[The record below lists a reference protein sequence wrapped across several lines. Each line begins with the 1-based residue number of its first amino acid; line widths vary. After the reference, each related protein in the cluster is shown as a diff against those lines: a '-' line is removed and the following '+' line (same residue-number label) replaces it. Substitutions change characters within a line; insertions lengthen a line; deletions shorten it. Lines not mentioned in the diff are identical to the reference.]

1 MNTSNSFKAK
11 QGPQLKAMEWLIQA
25 KTRHGLMSLHTLIIL
40 TLLAAF
46 IYFTSVVFPTFY
58 DVYII
63 FLFVPLIYAAVVFR
77 LRGAVIGS
85 IIFVAVLV
93 PHSLPLSLDV
103 YTIIRS
109 LVFVTFP
116 FLISGMVATTLN
128 SVEGQLAAY
137 REIMALNK
145 KLNLSL
151 ENLEKT
157 QKQLMQVEKM
167 NALGQLSAAI
177 AHEINNPLTGVIVYT
192 QLLTKMLNND
202 SLNKEGALDILN
214 KMESALVSSGK
225 LVRSLLEFA
234 RQSTPTLRPVT
245 ISSVIDQVL
254 ALVGHQAQLQ
264 KVSIVRNEASGL
276 PPVKADFSQLEQVFI
291 NLIVNAI
298 QAMPKGGRLTIT
310 AVLANDDMI
319 SVAIQDTGYGIP
331 PENIIKLFTPFFST
345 KEAVKGVGL
354 GLAISYGIVE
364 RHGGRIEVKSEV
376 NKGSTFTV
384 YLPVYVDE
392 TMTQP
397 LS

>member
-1 MNTSNSFKAK
+1 MNTSNSFKTK
-11 QGPQLKAMEWLIQA
+11 QGVQLKAMEWLAQA
-25 KTRHGLMSLHTLIIL
+25 KARHGLMSLHSLIIL
-40 TLLAAF
+40 ALLAAF
-46 IYFTSVVFPTFY
+46 IYFTLVVFPTFY

-77 LRGAVIGS
+77 LRGAIVGS
-85 IIFVAVLV
+85 IVFVAVLV

-103 YTIIRS
+103 YTVIRS
-109 LVFVTFP
+109 LVFLTFP
-116 FLISGMVATTLN
+116 FLISGMIATTLN
-128 SVEGQLAAY
+128 SVESQLAAY
-137 REIMALNK
+137 REIIALNK

-234 RQSTPTLRPVT
+234 RQSTPTLRPIT
-245 ISSVIDQVL
+245 INSVIDQVL

-264 KVSIVRNEASGL
+264 KISIVRNEASGL

-298 QAMPKGGRLTIT
+298 QAMPKGGKLTINT
-310 AVLANDDMI
+310 ALANVDMI

-397 LS
+397 LF